1 MVIEGMW
8 EGGEGGA
15 LGMRWALV
23 GVGRKMVD

>member
-1 MVIEGMW
+1 MIGGMW

-15 LGMRWALV
+15 LCMRWALV